1 MYCLIL
7 GCLNPDRVQSAEPVD
22 DAADKKHKKHHHK
35 HHPRAD
41 VDESEDVCIV

>member
-1 MYCLIL
+1 MQYTKSFK
-7 GCLNPDRVQSAEPVD
+7 DESAVD
-22 DAADKKHKKHHHK
+22 DAAAKKKHHHK